1 MDPLLHKTCWFEVS
15 AKSNFPCWLVMC
27 RGRGSFQ
34 VKKLL
39 FCQPQLVAMRTGYVD
54 CAVARLL
61 GQLSSADCAVYRLL
75 QVSLDF
81 IVSRLLGQW
90 N

>member
-1 MDPLLHKTCWFEVS
+1 MQNQIFPVGWSCAEVEAAS
-15 AKSNFPCWLVMC
+15 RS
-27 RGRGSFQ
+27 
-34 VKKLL
+34 KKLL